1 MSDVLERRVQ
11 RLEDLLE
18 IQNLQALYARYADR
32 GWPGAQTDSAAL
44 AGLFTEDGVWSSSRV
59 GTFEG
64 RRSIQEGLSGG
75 TMPFSMHLLLSPQI
89 HLEGDT
95 ATGTWRAL
103 FALTTSDNK
112 ALWGGGGYEVR
123 YRRTAQGWRIQH
135 LQTQSAFMT
144 PYGETWAAAV
154 K

>member
-1 MSDVLERRVQ
+1 MTQSLDERVR

-32 GWPGAQTDSAAL
+32 GWVGAQTDSEAL
-44 AGLFTEDGVWSSSRV
+44 ANLFTENGVWSSPKV

-64 RRSIQEGLSGG
+64 RQAIREGLGRG
-75 TMPFSMHLLLSPQI
+75 TMPFSLHLLLSPQI
-89 HLEGDT
+89 SVEGDE

-103 FALTTSDNK
+103 FALTSPDKT

-123 YRRTAQGWRIQH
+123 YRRTAAGWRIRE
-135 LQTQSAFMT
+135 LRTQSAFMT
-144 PYGETWAAAV
+144 PYGESWAEPG
-154 K
+154 